1 MKELDKKYNHKDVEK
16 NKYSKWLKE
25 KIFEAEFNS
34 KKPAYSIVIPPPNV
48 TGKLH
53 LGHAWDGSLQDLLIR
68 FKKLNGFDTVWIP
81 GMDHAGIA
89 TQAKVEER
97 LREQGISK
105 YDLGRDKFIA
115 KVWEWKEE
123 YAATIRSQWA
133 KLGLSL
139 DYSKEKFT
147 YSDELNQ
154 IVNYVFVK
162 MYEDKLIYKG
172 KRIINWDPKQKTAL
186 SNIEVIYKE
195 TKGAMYHFKYILSD
209 NQKDFL
215 QVATTRPETMFGDVC
230 LVVNPKDKRYSKYIG
245 KTVINPSNKALIP
258 VITDEYVEI
267 EFGTGVMKC
276 TPAHDPNDFEIGLKH
291 NLEQI
296 VVMNDDATMNDLAQ
310 EFQGLDRF
318 EARKQLIAKLTKE
331 GTFIK
336 KEEIVHQVGYSERSN
351 AIVEPFISDQWFV
364 KMKPLAKQVLDLQ
377 KSKEAI
383 NFYPNR
389 FNDTLNKWM
398 ENSHDW
404 TISRQ
409 LWWGH
414 QIPAWYHKDTKEVY
428 VGITPPKDEQNW
440 ERDSDVLDTWFSSAF
455 WPFATM
461 NWNNKKQSEMMKRYF
476 PVSTMVTGYDIIF
489 FWVARMVFQS
499 LEFTSSKPFK
509 DVLIHGLIRD
519 EQGRKMSKSLGNGVD
534 PMDVIEKYGADSLR
548 YFLLTN
554 SSPGQDLR
562 YSEEKLTS
570 TWNFINKIWNASRYV
585 MLNLKKIPTNLE
597 FEKLLVKANEVNNQI
612 DFWILNRLSE
622 TKKMV
627 KEAIEKYEFT
637 VAGKLLYN
645 FIWDDYC
652 SWYIELSKAQVGEN
666 SLLNK
671 QEKQFSQSTLGYVLK
686 NILIMLHPFMPF
698 VSEEIYQS
706 FDLQSSILKERWLDK
721 KYQFKILTVD
731 HIFEIVNNLRE
742 FRANQNIKNAISL
755 NIHFN
760 LKKSKF
766 KSIIEKG
773 ISYINIFVEKLV
785 NCKLDI
791 SIIDD
796 KDLTSIA
803 IKDYFLDISNKDF
816 FDKDKAIQETQDKIN
831 ELLLEIDRSEKML
844 ANENFLKR
852 AAAEK
857 VLAEKEKYIN
867 YKKQHE
873 LLVDKLNELKK
884 EKA

>member
-1 MKELDKKYNHKDVEK
+1 MKELEKKYSHLDVEK
-16 NKYSKWLKE
+16 DKYQMWLDQDLFK
-25 KIFEAEFNS
+25 AEMDD

-97 LREQGISK
+97 LREQNISR
-105 YDLGRDKFIA
+105 YDLGRENFIE

-123 YAATIRSQWA
+123 YALTIRSQWA

-147 YSDELNQ
+147 YSEELNK
-154 IVNYVFVK
+154 IVNHVFVN
-162 MYEDKLIYKG
+162 MYEKGLIYKG

-195 TKGAMYHFKYILSD
+195 TQGGMYHFKYILSD
-209 NQKDFL
+209 NPNEFL

-230 LVVNPKDKRYSKYIG
+230 LVVNPNDERYTKYVG
-245 KTVINPSNKALIP
+245 KTVINPSNQALMP
-258 VITDEYVEI
+258 VIADEYVEI
-267 EFGTGVMKC
+267 DFGTGVMKC
-276 TPAHDPNDFEIGLKH
+276 TPAHDINDFELGLKH

-296 VVMNDDATMNDLAQ
+296 NVMNDDATMNEKAL
-310 EFQGLDRF
+310 EFNGLDRF
-318 EARKQLIAKLTKE
+318 EARKKLIEKLTNQ

-336 KEEIVHQVGYSERSN
+336 KEEITHQVGYSERSN

-364 KMKPLAKQVLDLQ
+364 KMDTLAKQVLDLQ
-377 KSKEAI
+377 NSKDAI
-383 NFYPNR
+383 NFFPNR
-389 FNDTLNKWM
+389 FNETLNKWM

-414 QIPAWYHKDTKEVY
+414 QIPAWYNNETKEVY
-428 VGITPPKDEQNW
+428 VGTNPPKDEQNW
-440 ERDSDVLDTWFSSAF
+440 TRDQDVLDTWFSSAF

-461 NWNNKKQSEMMKRYF
+461 DWNPESQSEMMKRYF

-499 LEFTSSKPFK
+499 LEFTDSKPFK

-519 EQGRKMSKSLGNGVD
+519 SEGRKMSKSLGNGVD
-534 PMDVIEKYGADSLR
+534 PMDVIETYGADSLR

-570 TWNFINKIWNASRYV
+570 TWNFINKIWNASRFV
-585 MLNLKKIPTNLE
+585 MMNIEKIPTNQE
-597 FEKLLVKANEVNNQI
+597 FDAVFDTVSGEKNQI
-612 DFWILNRLSE
+612 DLWILNKLSE
-622 TKKMV
+622 TQKQV
-627 KEAIEKYEFT
+627 KEAIDKYEFT
-637 VAGKLLYN
+637 IAGKALYN

-652 SWYIELSKAQVGEN
+652 SWYIELAKAQVGEN
-666 SLLNK
+666 SLLNDK
-671 QEKQFSQSTLGYVLK
+671 EKEFSKLTLGFVLK

-698 VSEEIYQS
+698 VTEEIYQS
-706 FDLQSSILKERWLDK
+706 FDLESSILKERWLEKDYSAK
-721 KYQFKILTVD
+721 VEVIKP
-731 HIFEIVNNLRE
+731 IFDIISALRE
-742 FRANQNIKNAISL
+742 FRASQNIKNSISL
-755 NIHFN
+755 NAHLN
-760 LKKSKF
+760 LSKSAF
-766 KSIIEKG
+766 KTVLESSINYIQMFIEKM
-773 ISYINIFVEKLV
+773 V
-785 NCKLDI
+785 NCNLN
-791 SIIDD
+791 IDQINESEF
-796 KDLTSIA
+796 TSLPVN
-803 IKDYFLDISNKDF
+803 DYFLDIPNKDF
-816 FDKDKAIQETQDKIN
+816 FDKEKVLIETKEKIE
-831 ELLLEIDRSEKML
+831 ELSKEIERSEKML
-844 ANENFLKR
+844 SNENFLKR
-852 AAAEK
+852 AASDKVEEEK
-857 VLAEKEKYIN
+857 RKYED
-867 YKKQHE
+867 YKKQYE
-873 LLVDKLNELKK
+873 ILKEKLNELN
-884 EKA
+884 

>member
-1 MKELDKKYNHKDVEK
+1 MKKIDKKYNHKEVEK
-16 NKYSKWLKE
+16 NKYSKWLEE
-25 KIFEAEFNS
+25 KFFKPKIKS

-97 LREQGISK
+97 LREQGILRN
-105 YDLGRDKFIA
+105 DLGREKFIE

-123 YAATIRSQWA
+123 YASTIREQWA

-147 YSDELNQ
+147 YSEELNQ

-195 TKGAMYHFKYILSD
+195 TKGTMYYFKYFLSD
-209 NQKDFL
+209 NKKDFL
-215 QVATTRPETMFGDVC
+215 EVATTRPETMFGDVC
-230 LVVNPKDKRYSKYIG
+230 LIVNPKDERYSKYIG
-245 KTVINPSNKALIP
+245 KTVINPSNRVLIP
-258 VITDEYVEI
+258 IISDKYVEI

-276 TPAHDPNDFEIGLKH
+276 TPAHDPNDFELGLKH
-291 NLEQI
+291 NLKQI
-296 VVMNDDATMNDLAQ
+296 VVMNEDATMNELAN
-310 EFQGLDRF
+310 EFKGMDRF
-318 EARKQLIAKLTKE
+318 EARKKLVEKLTKE
-331 GTFIK
+331 ETFIK
-336 KEEIVHQVGYSERSN
+336 KEDIVHQVGYSERSN

-377 KSKEAI
+377 NSKEAI

-389 FNDTLNKWM
+389 FNETLNKWM
-398 ENSHDW
+398 ESTYDW

-414 QIPAWYHKDTKEVY
+414 QIPAWYHKKTKEVF
-428 VGITPPKDEQNW
+428 VGIYPPKDIENW
-440 ERDSDVLDTWFSSAF
+440 ERDPDVLDTWFSSAF

-461 NWNNKKQSEMMKRYF
+461 NWNQKKQSEMMKKYF

-489 FWVARMVFQS
+489 FWVARMIFQS
-499 LEFTSSKPFK
+499 LEFTKSKPFK

-534 PMDVIEKYGADSLR
+534 PMEVIEKYGADSLR

-585 MLNLKKIPTNLE
+585 TLNLKKIPTNQK
-597 FEKLLVKANEVNNQI
+597 FKNLLLKSNKSNNEI

-627 KEAIEKYEFT
+627 KEAIDKYEFT
-637 VAGKLLYN
+637 IAGKLLYN

-652 SWYIELSKAQVGEN
+652 SWYIELSKAQISEN
-666 SLLNK
+666 NLLNK
-671 QEKQFSQSTLGYVLK
+671 QEKEFSQSTLGYVFK

-706 FDLQSSILKERWLDK
+706 FELKSSILKESWLEEN
-721 KYQFKILTVD
+721 YQFEISNIN
-731 HIFEIVNNLRE
+731 HIFEIVTNLRE
-742 FRANQNIKNAISL
+742 FRAIQNIKNSISL
-755 NIHFN
+755 DIHLN
-760 LKKSKF
+760 LKKSNF
-766 KSIIEKG
+766 KLEMEKE
-773 ISYINIFVEKLV
+773 INYINLFVKKIV
-785 NCKLDI
+785 NCKLNI
-791 SIIDD
+791 NNMQK

-803 IKDYFLDISNKDF
+803 IKDYFLEIANEDF
-816 FDKDKAIQETQDKIN
+816 FDKDKVIEETEDKIS
-831 ELLLEIDRSEKML
+831 ELLQEIKRSEKML

-852 AAAEK
+852 AAVDK
-857 VLAEKEKYIN
+857 VLVEKEKYEN
-867 YKKQHE
+867 YKKQHK
-873 LLVDKLNELKK
+873 LLIEKLRELKIK
-884 EKA
+884 N

>member
-1 MKELDKKYNHKDVEK
+1 MKELEKKYSHLDVEK
-16 NKYSKWLKE
+16 NKYEMWIKQELFK
-25 KIFEAEFNS
+25 AELDS

-68 FKKLNGFDTVWIP
+68 FKKINGFDTVWIP

-97 LREQGISK
+97 LREQGISR
-105 YDLGRDKFIA
+105 YDLGREKFIE

-123 YAATIRSQWA
+123 YASTIRSQWA

-147 YSDELNQ
+147 YSEQLNK
-154 IVNYVFVK
+154 IVNYVFVD
-162 MYEDKLIYKG
+162 MYKKGLIYKG

-195 TKGAMYHFKYILSD
+195 TQGGMYHFKYSLKENRS
-209 NQKDFL
+209 QFL
-215 QVATTRPETMFGDVC
+215 EVATTRPETMFGDVC
-230 LVVNPKDKRYSKYIG
+230 LVVNPNDDRYSKFVG
-245 KTVINPSNKALIP
+245 KIVINPSNGQEIP
-258 VITDEYVEI
+258 VIADEYVEI

-276 TPAHDPNDFEIGLKH
+276 TPAHDINDFELGLKH
-291 NLEQI
+291 KLEQI
-296 VVMNDDATMNDLAQ
+296 VVMNDDATMNEKAL
-310 EFQGLDRF
+310 EFNGLDRF
-318 EARKQLIAKLTKE
+318 EARKQLIEKLTKE

-336 KEEIVHQVGYSERSN
+336 KEEITHQVGYSERSN

-364 KMKPLAKQVLDLQ
+364 KMEPLAKQVLDLQ
-377 KSKEAI
+377 ESSDAI
-383 NFYPNR
+383 NFFPNR

-414 QIPAWYHKDTKEVY
+414 QIPAWYHNETKEVY
-428 VGITPPKDEQNW
+428 VGINPPSDENNW
-440 ERDSDVLDTWFSSAF
+440 TRDPDVLDTWFSSAF

-461 NWNNKKQSEMMKRYF
+461 DWTSESESEMMKRYF

-499 LEFTSSKPFK
+499 LEFTNSKPFN

-534 PMDVIEKYGADSLR
+534 PMDVIENYGADSLR

-570 TWNFINKIWNASRYV
+570 TWNFINKIWNASRFV
-585 MLNLKKIPTNLE
+585 MMNIEKIPTNSE
-597 FEKLLVKANEVNNQI
+597 FNAAFEKADLLNNQV
-612 DFWILNRLSE
+612 DLWILNKL
-622 TKKMV
+622 TNTQKQV
-627 KEAIEKYEFT
+627 KEAIDKYEFT
-637 VAGKLLYN
+637 IAGKVLYN

-652 SWYIELSKAQVGEN
+652 SWYIELAKAQIGEN
-666 SLLNK
+666 DLVTNEQK
-671 QEKQFSQSTLGYVLK
+671 EFSKLTLGFVLK

-698 VSEEIYQS
+698 VTEEIYQS
-706 FDLQSSILKERWLDK
+706 FDLESSILKERWLEKEYNSKTDSIK
-721 KYQFKILTVD
+721 
-731 HIFEIVNNLRE
+731 HIFDIITSLRE
-742 FRANQNIKNAISL
+742 FRANQIIKNSISL
-755 NIHFN
+755 NAHLNIS
-760 LKKSKF
+760 KSAF
-766 KSIIEKG
+766 KSELNNEIEYIKLFIEK
-773 ISYINIFVEKLV
+773 IV
-785 NCKLDI
+785 NCNL
-791 SIIDD
+791 SINSIEENDF
-796 KDLTSIA
+796 TSLPVN
-803 IKDYFLDISNKDF
+803 DYFLDIPNKDF
-816 FDKDKAIQETQDKIN
+816 FDKEKVLMETQEKIT
-831 ELLLEIDRSEKML
+831 LLSKEIERSEKML
-844 ANENFLKR
+844 SNDNFVKR
-852 AAAEK
+852 AAVEK
-857 VLAEKEKYIN
+857 VEEEKNKYED
-867 YKKQHE
+867 YKKQHN
-873 LLVDKLNELKK
+873 LLVEKLNDLKK
-884 EKA
+884 

>member
-1 MKELDKKYNHKDVEK
+1 MKELDKKYNHKEVEK
-16 NKYSKWLKE
+16 DKYSKWLE
-25 KIFEAEFNS
+25 ENLFEPKIKS

-97 LREQGISK
+97 LREQGILRN
-105 YDLGRDKFIA
+105 DLGRDKFIE

-123 YAATIRSQWA
+123 YASTIREQWA

-147 YSDELNQ
+147 YSEELNK

-195 TKGAMYHFKYILSD
+195 TQGAMYYFKYFLSD
-209 NQKDFL
+209 NNKDFL
-215 QVATTRPETMFGDVC
+215 EVATTRPETMFGDVC
-230 LVVNPKDKRYSKYIG
+230 LIVNPKDERYSKYIG

-258 VITDEYVEI
+258 IISDKYVEI

-276 TPAHDPNDFEIGLKH
+276 TPAHDPNDFELGLKH
-291 NLEQI
+291 NLKQI
-296 VVMNDDATMNDLAQ
+296 VVMNEDATMNELAN
-310 EFQGLDRF
+310 EFKGMDRF
-318 EARKQLIAKLTKE
+318 EARKQLVEKLTKE

-336 KEEIVHQVGYSERSN
+336 KEDIVHQVGYSERSN

-377 KSKEAI
+377 NSKEAI

-389 FNDTLNKWM
+389 FNETLNKWM
-398 ENSHDW
+398 ENTYDW

-414 QIPAWYHKDTKEVY
+414 QIPAWYHKKTKEVF
-428 VGITPPKDEQNW
+428 VGINAPEDIENW
-440 ERDSDVLDTWFSSAF
+440 ERDPDVLDTWFSSAF

-461 NWNNKKQSEMMKRYF
+461 NWSQKKQSEMMKRYF

-499 LEFTSSKPFK
+499 LEFTKSKPFN

-534 PMDVIEKYGADSLR
+534 PMEVIEKYGADSLR

-585 MLNLKKIPTNLE
+585 MLNLKKIPTNQQ
-597 FEKLLVKANEVNNQI
+597 FKNLLLKSNKSNNQI

-627 KEAIEKYEFT
+627 KEAIDKYEFT
-637 VAGKLLYN
+637 IAGKLLYN

-652 SWYIELSKAQVGEN
+652 SWYIELSKAQVSEN
-666 SLLNK
+666 NLLNK

-698 VSEEIYQS
+698 VSEEIYLS
-706 FDLQSSILKERWLDK
+706 FELKSSILKERWLEEH
-721 KYQFKILTVD
+721 YQFEISNTN
-731 HIFEIVNNLRE
+731 HIFEIITNLRE
-742 FRANQNIKNAISL
+742 FRATQNIKNSIAL
-755 NIHFN
+755 NIHLN
-760 LKKSKF
+760 LKKSNF
-766 KSIIEKG
+766 KLEIEKD
-773 ISYINIFVEKLV
+773 IDYINLFVEKLV
-785 NCKLDI
+785 NCKLNI
-791 SIIDD
+791 NNIQK

-803 IKDYFLDISNKDF
+803 IKDYFLDIANEDF
-816 FDKDKAIQETQDKIN
+816 FDKDKAIQETEDKIS
-831 ELLLEIDRSEKML
+831 ELLQEIERSEKML

-852 AAAEK
+852 AAVEK
-857 VLAEKEKYIN
+857 VEVEKEKYAN
-867 YKKQHE
+867 YKKQHI
-873 LLVDKLNELKK
+873 LLVEKLKELKK
-884 EKA
+884 

>member
-1 MKELDKKYNHKDVEK
+1 MKELDKKYNHKEVEK
-16 NKYSKWLKE
+16 DKYSKWLEE
-25 KIFEAEFNS
+25 KLFKPKIKS

-97 LREQGISK
+97 LREQGILRN
-105 YDLGRDKFIA
+105 DLGRDKFIE

-123 YAATIRSQWA
+123 YASTIREQWA

-147 YSDELNQ
+147 YSEELNQ
-154 IVNYVFVK
+154 IVNHVFVK

-195 TKGAMYHFKYILSD
+195 TKGAMYYFKYFLSD
-209 NQKDFL
+209 NNKDFL
-215 QVATTRPETMFGDVC
+215 EVATTRPETMFGDVC
-230 LVVNPKDKRYSKYIG
+230 LIVNPKDDRYNKYIG
-245 KTVINPSNKALIP
+245 KTVINPSNRALIP
-258 VITDEYVEI
+258 IISDKYVEI

-276 TPAHDPNDFEIGLKH
+276 TPAHDPNDFELGLKH
-291 NLEQI
+291 NLKQI
-296 VVMNDDATMNDLAQ
+296 VVMNEDATMNELAN
-310 EFQGLDRF
+310 EFKGMDRF
-318 EARKQLIAKLTKE
+318 EARKQLVEKLAKE

-336 KEEIVHQVGYSERSN
+336 KEDIVHQVGYSERSN

-377 KSKEAI
+377 NSKEAI

-389 FNDTLNKWM
+389 FNETLNKWM
-398 ENSHDW
+398 ENTYDW

-414 QIPAWYHKDTKEVY
+414 QIPAWYHKKTKEVF
-428 VGITPPKDEQNW
+428 VGINAPKDIENW
-440 ERDSDVLDTWFSSAF
+440 ERDPDVLDTWFSSAF

-461 NWNNKKQSEMMKRYF
+461 NWNQKKQSQMMKKYF

-489 FWVARMVFQS
+489 FWVARMIFQS
-499 LEFTSSKPFK
+499 LEFTKSKPFN

-519 EQGRKMSKSLGNGVD
+519 EQGKKMSKSLGNGVD
-534 PMDVIEKYGADSLR
+534 PMEVIEKYGADSLR

-585 MLNLKKIPTNLE
+585 MLNLKKIPTNQQ
-597 FEKLLVKANEVNNQI
+597 FKNLLLKSNKSNNQI

-627 KEAIEKYEFT
+627 KEAIDKYEFT
-637 VAGKLLYN
+637 IAGKFLYN

-652 SWYIELSKAQVGEN
+652 SWYIELSKAQVSEN
-666 SLLNK
+666 NLLNK

-686 NILIMLHPFMPF
+686 NILVMLHPFMPF

-706 FDLQSSILKERWLDK
+706 FELKTSILKERWLEEN
-721 KYQFKILTVD
+721 YQFEISNIN
-731 HIFEIVNNLRE
+731 HIFEIVTNLRE
-742 FRANQNIKNAISL
+742 FRATQNIKNSIAL
-755 NIHFN
+755 NIHLN

-766 KSIIEKG
+766 KLEMEKG
-773 ISYINIFVEKLV
+773 IDYINLFVKKLV
-785 NCKLDI
+785 NCKLNI
-791 SIIDD
+791 NNIEK

-803 IKDYFLDISNKDF
+803 IKDYFLDIANEEF
-816 FDKDKAIQETQDKIN
+816 IDKDKAIQETEDKIF
-831 ELLLEIDRSEKML
+831 ELLQEIERSEKML

-852 AAAEK
+852 AAFEK
-857 VLAEKEKYIN
+857 VEVEKEKYAN
-867 YKKQHE
+867 YKKQHI
-873 LLVDKLNELKK
+873 LLEEKLKELKK
-884 EKA
+884 

>member
-1 MKELDKKYNHKDVEK
+1 MKELEKKYSHLDVEK
-16 NKYSKWLKE
+16 NKYEMWLEQDLFK
-25 KIFEAEFNS
+25 AEMDD

-97 LREQGISK
+97 LREQGISR
-105 YDLGRDKFIA
+105 YDLGREKFIE

-123 YAATIRSQWA
+123 YASTIRSQWA

-147 YSDELNQ
+147 YSEQLNK
-154 IVNYVFVK
+154 IVNYVFVN
-162 MYEDKLIYKG
+162 MYEKGLIYKG

-195 TKGAMYHFKYILSD
+195 TQGGMYHFKYSLVD
-209 NQKDFL
+209 NPSQFL
-215 QVATTRPETMFGDVC
+215 EVATTRPETMFGDVC
-230 LVVNPKDKRYSKYIG
+230 LVVNPKDERYSNYIG
-245 KTVINPSNKALIP
+245 KMVINPSNQQEIP
-258 VITDEYVEI
+258 VIADEYVEI
-267 EFGTGVMKC
+267 DFGTGVMKC
-276 TPAHDPNDFEIGLKH
+276 TPAHDINDFELGLKH

-296 VVMNDDATMNDLAQ
+296 VVMNDDATMNEKAL
-310 EFQGLDRF
+310 EFKGLDRF
-318 EARKQLIAKLTKE
+318 EARKQLIEKLTKE

-336 KEEIVHQVGYSERSN
+336 KEEITHQVGYSERSN

-364 KMKPLAKQVLDLQ
+364 KMDPLAKQVLDLQ
-377 KSKEAI
+377 ESDNAI
-383 NFYPNR
+383 NFFPNR

-414 QIPAWYHKDTKEVY
+414 QIPAWYHNDTKEVY
-428 VGITPPKDEQNW
+428 VGINPPKDENNW
-440 ERDSDVLDTWFSSAF
+440 TRDPDVLDTWFSSAF

-461 NWNNKKQSEMMKRYF
+461 DWTAESESEMMKRYF

-499 LEFTSSKPFK
+499 LEFTNSKPFK

-534 PMDVIEKYGADSLR
+534 PMDVIENYGADSLR

-570 TWNFINKIWNASRYV
+570 TWNFINKIWNASRFV
-585 MLNLKKIPTNLE
+585 MMNIESIPTNTE
-597 FEKLLVKANEVNNQI
+597 FDKAFENVDSSKNQI
-612 DFWILNRLSE
+612 DLWILNKLSE
-622 TKKMV
+622 TQKQV
-627 KEAIEKYEFT
+627 KEAIDKYEFT
-637 VAGKLLYN
+637 IAGKVLYN

-652 SWYIELSKAQVGEN
+652 SWYIELAKAQVGEN
-666 SLLNK
+666 DLLTNEQK
-671 QEKQFSQSTLGYVLK
+671 EFSKLTLGFVLK

-698 VSEEIYQS
+698 VTEEIYQS
-706 FDLQSSILKERWLDK
+706 FDLESSILKEKWLEK
-721 KYQFKILTVD
+721 EYKAEVKSIK
-731 HIFEIVNNLRE
+731 HIFDVVTTLRE
-742 FRANQNIKNAISL
+742 FRANQNIKNSISL
-755 NIHFN
+755 NAHLNIS
-760 LKKSKF
+760 KSTF
-766 KSIIEKG
+766 KSDLENEIDYIKLFIEKM
-773 ISYINIFVEKLV
+773 V
-785 NCKLDI
+785 NCNLNI
-791 SIIDD
+791 NEIEE
-796 KDLTSIA
+796 KDFTSLPVN
-803 IKDYFLDISNKDF
+803 DYFLDIPNKDF
-816 FDKDKAIQETQDKIN
+816 FDKEKVLIETQEKIN
-831 ELLLEIDRSEKML
+831 ELSKEIERSEKML
-844 ANENFLKR
+844 SNENFVKR
-852 AAAEK
+852 AAVDKVEEEK
-857 VLAEKEKYIN
+857 RKYED
-867 YKKQHE
+867 YKKQHD
-873 LLVDKLNELKK
+873 LLIEKLNELKK
-884 EKA
+884 

>member
-1 MKELDKKYNHKDVEK
+1 MKELEKKYNHKEVEK
-16 NKYSKWLKE
+16 NKYDLWLEQKL
-25 KIFEAEFNS
+25 FEAEFDS

-97 LREQGISK
+97 LREQNISR
-105 YDLGRDKFIA
+105 YDLGREKFIE

-123 YAATIRSQWA
+123 YALTIRSQWA

-147 YSDELNQ
+147 YSEQLNK
-154 IVNYVFVK
+154 IVNYVFVN
-162 MYEDKLIYKG
+162 MYENNLIYKG

-195 TKGAMYHFKYILSD
+195 TQGGMYHFKYMLENS
-209 NQKDFL
+209 KEEYL

-230 LVVNPKDKRYSKYIG
+230 VVVNPNDERYIKYIG
-245 KTVINPSNKALIP
+245 KTVINPSNGAKIP
-258 VITDEYVEI
+258 VIADEYVEMD
-267 EFGTGVMKC
+267 FGTGVMKC
-276 TPAHDPNDFEIGLKH
+276 TPAHDINDFELGLKY

-296 VVMNDDATMNDLAQ
+296 NVMNDDATMNEKAL
-310 EFQGLDRF
+310 EFNGLDRF
-318 EARKQLIAKLTKE
+318 EARKQLIEKLTQEK
-331 GTFIK
+331 TFIK
-336 KEEIVHQVGYSERSN
+336 KEDVTHQVGYSERSN

-364 KMKPLAKQVLDLQ
+364 KMEPLAKQVLDLQ
-377 KSKEAI
+377 SSDNAI
-383 NFYPNR
+383 KFYPNR

-414 QIPAWYHKDTKEVY
+414 QIPAWYHNDTKEVY
-428 VGITPPKDEQNW
+428 VGINPPKDEQNW
-440 ERDSDVLDTWFSSAF
+440 TRDQDVLDTWFSSAF

-461 NWNNKKQSEMMKRYF
+461 DWNQDTESEMMKRYF

-499 LEFTSSKPFK
+499 LEFTESKPFN

-534 PMDVIEKYGADSLR
+534 PMEVIETYGADSLR

-570 TWNFINKIWNASRYV
+570 TWNFINKVWNASRFV
-585 MLNLKKIPTNLE
+585 MLSIEKIPTTQEFDLALEKNEGNL
-597 FEKLLVKANEVNNQI
+597 NQI
-612 DFWILNRLSE
+612 DLWILTKLSE
-622 TKKMV
+622 TQKQV
-627 KEAIEKYEFT
+627 KEAIDKYEFT
-637 VAGKLLYN
+637 VAGKVLYN

-652 SWYIELSKAQVGEN
+652 SWYIELSKAQIGEN
-666 SLLNK
+666 SLLNENQK
-671 QEKQFSQSTLGYVLK
+671 EFSKLTLGYVLK

-698 VSEEIYQS
+698 VTEEIYQS
-706 FDLQSSILKERWLDK
+706 FALESSILKERWLEK
-721 KYQFKILTVD
+721 EYKFETQSIS
-731 HIFEIVNNLRE
+731 HIFDIISTLRE
-742 FRANQNIKNAISL
+742 FRANQKIKNAISL
-755 NIHFN
+755 NLYLN
-760 LKKSKF
+760 NSSSSVKNELEVE
-766 KSIIEKG
+766 IE
-773 ISYINIFVEKLV
+773 YIKLFVEKMV
-785 NCKLDI
+785 NCQLNNN
-791 SIIDD
+791 IIQD
-796 KDLTSIA
+796 KDYTSLA
-803 IKDYFLDISNKDF
+803 IKDYFLDIPNKDF
-816 FDKDKAIQETQDKIN
+816 FDKEKA
-831 ELLLEIDRSEKML
+831 LLETKEKVSLLSKEIERSEKML
-844 ANENFLKR
+844 SNDNFIKR
-852 AAAEK
+852 AALDKVEEEK
-857 VLAEKEKYIN
+857 KKYED
-867 YKKQHE
+867 YKKQYE
-873 LLVDKLNELKK
+873 VLLEKIKQLDK
-884 EKA
+884 